1 MTISALP
8 AIGTPASGDG
18 VVTDDISC
26 AHCSL
31 PVPSAR
37 VESAARLQF
46 CCDGCR
52 SVYAVLNAN
61 GLESYY
67 ALRGDAEALPAR
79 ITQRRYAEFDDPAF
93 LERHVR
99 RPAPNLC
106 QSELFLEG
114 IHCSACVWLVERLG
128 RVVPGVVEARLDVSR
143 SELSVVWE
151 HDRVEFSEVARGL
164 ASLGYPPHASA
175 ASRVEAERRATD
187 RTLLLRIG
195 VAGAAA
201 GNVMLMAFAL
211 YSGLFSQMD
220 AEYATLFRWASFAIA
235 TPTVAWTG
243 NVFFRGAWA
252 ALRTKTPH
260 MDLPVS
266 IGIVAGYLGGAINT
280 LRGSGEVYFDS
291 LCTLIFL
298 LLVGRWLQRKHHRR
312 AANASDLLTALAP
325 SVAVVELDGELQ
337 EVSAESVPAGAVVV
351 VRPGERVPVDGV
363 VSRGSSSVD
372 SALLTGETAP
382 ISVCIGDRVYA
393 GTINQT
399 AELRVRCESAGEQ
412 TRVGRLMQ
420 SVERAQRD
428 RAPIVRL
435 ADRVAGYFVWI
446 ILAIAG
452 VTLLF
457 WAWLDSAHAVDHTV
471 ALLVVTCPCA
481 LGMATPLAVSAALA
495 RAARQGLLFKG
506 GEFVEALARPRLFV
520 FDKTGTL
527 TEGRLELLA
536 RTGAES
542 AFALCRAAEAAS
554 NHPIGRA
561 FQRALPE
568 APGLVVAETSD
579 HPGGGLFANVSG
591 HAVYVGSLPFVA
603 AHTEKLPSWAPTF
616 ADTQAAL
623 GRTPVF
629 VGVDGE
635 LSAAAAFGDRLR
647 RDAAPA
653 LARLRE
659 LGVKVALLS
668 GDHQRVVDAVVGE
681 LGGDWLEARGGTS
694 PEQKL
699 AKVRAYCERQ
709 SGVVMVGDGVNDAA
723 ALSSANVGLALHGGA
738 EASLAAADVFT
749 TEPGLMRVV
758 EAVDGSRRTLGVIER
773 GIGLSL
779 AYNLAGV
786 GLAVTGILSPL
797 WAAVL
802 MPLSSISVVTLALRS
817 RTFAPERPTA

>member
-1 MTISALP
+1 MTISAFP
-8 AIGTPASGDG
+8 NTPDFVASA
-18 VVTDDISC
+18 DIACS
-26 AHCSL
+26 HCGL

-37 VESAARLQF
+37 VEVEARLQF

-52 SVYAVLNAN
+52 SVHAILNAN
-61 GLESYY
+61 GLENYY
-67 ALRGDAEALPAR
+67 ALRGSGDAAPAR
-79 ITQRRYAEFDDPAF
+79 VSQRRYAEFDDAAF
-93 LERHVR
+93 IERHVKSL
-99 RPAPNLC
+99 APNVN

-114 IHCSACVWLVERLG
+114 IHCSACVWLVERLP
-128 RVVPGVVEARLDVSR
+128 RVVPGVIEARLDVGR

-151 HDRVEFSEVARGL
+151 RERVKFSEVARAL

-175 ASRVEAERRATD
+175 ASQALAERRATD

-201 GNVMLMAFAL
+201 GNVMLMALAL
-211 YSGLFSQMD
+211 YSGLFSHMD
-220 AEYATLFRWASFAIA
+220 AEYAELFRWGSFAIA

-252 ALRTKTPH
+252 SLRTKTPH
-260 MDLPVS
+260 MDLPIT
-266 IGIVAGYLGGAINT
+266 IGILAGYLGGAINT

-325 SVAVVELDGELQ
+325 SVAEVEIDGERR
-337 EVSAESVPAGAVVV
+337 EVPAESVIAGSLVV
-351 VRPGERVPVDGV
+351 VRANERVPVDGV
-363 VSRGSSSVD
+363 VAQGASSID

-382 ISVCIGDRVYA
+382 VSVTVGDRVYA
-393 GTINQT
+393 GTINQ
-399 AELRVRCESAGEQ
+399 ASELRVRCESAGEQ

-420 SVERAQRD
+420 SVERAQRE

-435 ADRVAGYFVWI
+435 ADRVAGYFVWV
-446 ILAIAG
+446 ILSLAA
-452 VTLLF
+452 VTLLL
-457 WAWLDSAHAVDHTV
+457 WARLDPSHAVDHTV

-506 GEFVEALARPRLFV
+506 GEFVEALARPKLFV

-536 RTGAES
+536 RSGEES
-542 AFALCRAAEAAS
+542 AIDLARAAEAQS
-554 NHPIGRA
+554 NHPIARA

-568 APGLVVAETSD
+568 RAGLCPEDMRETT
-579 HPGGGLFANVSG
+579 GGGIVARVAG
-591 HAVYVGSLPFVA
+591 HAVCVGSLGFIASRGSAVPAWA
-603 AHTEKLPSWAPTF
+603 AEF
-616 ADTQAAL
+616 AEAQAEL
-623 GRTPVF
+623 GRTPVL
-629 VGVDGE
+629 VAVDGE
-635 LSAAAAFGDRLR
+635 LRAAAAFGDRLR
-647 RDAAPA
+647 ADAAPA
-653 LARLRE
+653 LARLRK
-659 LGVKVALLS
+659 LGVQVALLS
-668 GDHQRVVDAVVGE
+668 GDHQRVVDGVVRE
-681 LGGDWLEARGGTS
+681 LGGEWLCANGTTS

-699 AKVRAYCERQ
+699 AQVREYCKTRR
-709 SGVVMVGDGVNDAA
+709 GVVMVGDGVNDAA
-723 ALSSANVGLALHGGA
+723 ALSSANVGIALHGGA

-758 EAVDGSRRTLGVIER
+758 EAVEGSRRTLRVIQRGVVI
-773 GIGLSL
+773 SL
-779 AYNLAGV
+779 AYNLFGV
-786 GLAVTGILSPL
+786 GLAVAGILSPL

-802 MPLSSISVVTLALRS
+802 MPLSSVSVVTLALRS
-817 RTFAPERPTA
+817 RTFAPERASS